1 MEFEQAMRKFY
12 EQLELSES
20 ARADYYFESIRN
32 MAQLTKMS
40 MTSLSEDMGRSSSYF
55 YGLIDNYKRSG
66 SNSAYNSLVH
76 AYTHFFNK
84 IAGGNDSTK
93 RKLNANLY
101 ALYTNLDL
109 PMRYE
114 SVFYLT
120 VKPKPVKR
128 VPARGNKEPSKKVQ
142 EFEVINTLTGD
153 SVIAQDVPDGF
164 INFYHKLYTAL
175 GLESHV
181 EFKQKDKRK
190 TITW

>member
-1 MEFEQAMRKFY
+1 MEFEQAMSKFY

-20 ARADYYFESIRN
+20 ARADYYFNSIRN
-32 MAQLTKMS
+32 MAQLTQMS
-40 MTSLSEDMGRSSSYF
+40 VSSLSEDMGRSSSYF
-55 YGLIDNYKRSG
+55 YGLIDSYKTNG

-84 IAGGNDSTK
+84 ITGGSDTVK
-93 RKLNANLY
+93 KKLRANLY

-109 PMRYE
+109 PLRYE
-114 SVFYLT
+114 SRFYLT
-120 VKPKPVKR
+120 VKAKPINR
-128 VPARGNKEPSKKVQ
+128 VPSRGNKVPSKKVQ

-181 EFKQKDKRK
+181 EFKQQSKRK